1 MLPIPALQIPKIWHA
16 PGMLFNTMLVQ
27 DARDSMNVAD
37 GVMLFLPPV
46 LCH

>member
-16 PGMLFNTMLVQ
+16 LGMLFNTMLVQ
-27 DARDSMNVAD
+27 DARDSMNIAD
-37 GVMLFLPPV
+37 VVIFLPPV